1 MTMDLETANRKFQKE
16 LNAGAG
22 ALMVLGLMVR
32 TGRPMYGYEIGKHLQ
47 ELAEDELPMHHGA
60 LYPTL
65 RSLERGGLLASKVAS
80 SASGPLRRYYQV
92 TALGKKA
99 LADWLAAWTRTKKF
113 IDAIVDPDSGRHEP
127 RKTSGSRK
135 VPDGVKDRARSASGS
150 GRRGSTG

>member
-1 MTMDLETANRKFQKE
+1 MDLESANRKFQKE

-22 ALMVLGLMVR
+22 ALMVLGLLVR

-99 LADWLAAWTRTKKF
+99 LESWLAAWQRTKSF
-113 IDAIVDPDSGRHEP
+113 IDAILESDGGRHVP
-127 RKTSGSRK
+127 RKTPGDRQ
-135 VPDGVKDRARSASGS
+135 VPEGAKDRARSASGS
-150 GRRGSTG
+150 GRRGSTR